1 MKVSISGIR
10 GIYGHDL
17 NLHEI
22 SKFTRLFASSSSIIK
37 KLSGNGGRRRRR
49 RCVLARD
56 TRPSGRIIA
65 QTVSANL
72 MAQGID
78 VYNLGVAPT
87 PMVFREARKYEAGFI
102 VTASHNPPEW
112 NGLKFI
118 VEGRGIFE
126 DELALMLKGTTPRI
140 SNHEFGKSYDIVSD
154 YVNEVVDLVSSGE
167 EKKELSSDA
176 VKVGFDPA
184 GGATCGYSDQLFK
197 KLGHKS
203 YSTNDVRGIFS
214 RGPDPTVD
222 DLHELRMLVIANQL
236 DFGFAFDLDGD
247 RLVVV
252 NNRGEKLSP
261 DTTLLICV
269 ASAISLLQMKKFV
282 TSIDTSLSV
291 EKFVIQHGGKLHYSK
306 VGEANVVNKMLQV
319 DADAG
324 GEGSSAGFI
333 MPKFNKCR
341 DGFLASAII
350 SSLDRKII
358 DECLTF
364 ASQYIQI
371 RSKVPADSLLHS
383 KVIEKLNDL
392 FVRESSQVLTIDGL
406 KAIIDD
412 DSWILVRPS
421 NTEHAIRISVESTK
435 DRAQSL
441 YKEMS
446 KKVQLAYDQVK

>member
-1 MKVSISGIR
+1 MKISISGIR
-10 GIYGHDL
+10 GIYGNDL

-22 SKFTRLFASSSSIIK
+22 SKFTRLFASFSSSHTIAK
-37 KLSGNGGRRRRR
+37 SDAA

-72 MAQGID
+72 MEQGID
-78 VYNLGVAPT
+78 VYNLDVAPT
-87 PMVFREARKYEAGFI
+87 PMVFREARKYEAGLI
-102 VTASHNPPEW
+102 VTASHNPLEW

-118 VEGRGIFE
+118 VEGRGMFE
-126 DELALMLKGTTPRI
+126 NELTLMLKGTASKI
-140 SNHEFGKSYDIVSD
+140 SHDKFGKSFDVVSD
-154 YVNEVVDLVSSGE
+154 YVNEVVDLVSQE
-167 EKKELSSDA
+167 RKEFGNT
-176 VKVGFDPA
+176 VKVGCDPT

-197 KLGHKS
+197 KLGHKF
-203 YSTNDVRGIFS
+203 YSVNDIRGISS

-222 DLHELRMLVIANQL
+222 DLNELRILVRANQL

-247 RLVVV
+247 RLVLV

-261 DTTLLICV
+261 DATLLICV
-269 ASAISLLQMKKFV
+269 ASTLSLLGMKKFV

-291 EKFVIQHGGKLHYSK
+291 EKFVVQHGGKLDYSK

-319 DADAG
+319 NADAG

-350 SSLDRKII
+350 SLLNRKII
-358 DECLTF
+358 DECMTF
-364 ASQYIQI
+364 SSQYVQI
-371 RSKVPADSLLHS
+371 RSKVPANSVLHS

-392 FVRESSQVLTIDGL
+392 FVRESSQVLTIDGV

-412 DSWILVRPS
+412 DSWVLVRPS
-421 NTEHAIRISVESTK
+421 NTEHAIRISVESKK
-435 DRAQSL
+435 DKAQSL
-441 YKEMS
+441 YKEMIE
-446 KKVQLAYDQVK
+446 KVQVAYDQVR

>member
-1 MKVSISGIR
+1 MKISISGIR

-22 SKFTRLFASSSSIIK
+22 SKFTRLFASSFSSFSSSITK
-37 KLSGNGGRRRRR
+37 SGRG

-72 MAQGID
+72 MEQGIN
-78 VYNLGVAPT
+78 VYNLDVAPT
-87 PMVFREARKYEAGFI
+87 PMVFREARKYEAGLI
-102 VTASHNPPEW
+102 VTASHNPLEW

-118 VEGRGIFE
+118 IEGRGIFE
-126 DELALMLKGTTPRI
+126 NELTLMLKGTTPKVPDDK
-140 SNHEFGKSYDIVSD
+140 FGESFDIVSE
-154 YVNEVVDLVSSGE
+154 YVNEVVDLVSQE
-167 EKKELSSDA
+167 EQFGNA
-176 VKVGFDPA
+176 VKVGFDPS
-184 GGATCGYSDQLFK
+184 GGAACGYSDQLFK
-197 KLGHKS
+197 KLGHKF
-203 YSTNDVRGIFS
+203 YSVNDIRGISS
-214 RGPDPTVD
+214 RSPDPTVD
-222 DLHELRMLVIANQL
+222 DLTELRVMVAANQL

-252 NNRGEKLSP
+252 NNKGEKLSP
-261 DTTLLICV
+261 DATLLICV
-269 ASAISLLQMKKFV
+269 ASAVNLLRMKKFV

-291 EKFVIQHGGKLHYSK
+291 EKFVVQHGGKFDYSK

-319 DADAG
+319 NADAG

-364 ASQYIQI
+364 ASQYVQI
-371 RSKVPADSLLHS
+371 RSKVPADSLLHG

-392 FVRESSQVLTIDGL
+392 FTRESSQVLTIDGV

-412 DSWILVRPS
+412 DSWVLVRPS

-435 DRAQSL
+435 DKAQSL
-441 YKEMS
+441 YKEMIE
-446 KKVQLAYDQVK
+446 KVQVVYDQVK

>member
-37 KLSGNGGRRRRR
+37 KLSGNGGRRRR

-154 YVNEVVDLVSSGE
+154 YVNEVVDLVSSRE

-203 YSTNDVRGIFS
+203 YSINDVRGIFS

-364 ASQYIQI
+364 ASQYVQI

>member
-22 SKFTRLFASSSSIIK
+22 SKFTRLFASSFSSSIIK
-37 KLSGNGGRRRRR
+37 SGRG

-72 MAQGID
+72 MEQGIN
-78 VYNLGVAPT
+78 VYNLDVAPT
-87 PMVFREARKYEAGFI
+87 PMVFREARKYEAGLI
-102 VTASHNPPEW
+102 VTASHNPLEW

-118 VEGRGIFE
+118 IEGRGIFE
-126 DELALMLKGTTPRI
+126 NELTLMLKGTTPKVP
-140 SNHEFGKSYDIVSD
+140 NDKFGESFDIVSE
-154 YVNEVVDLVSSGE
+154 YVNEVVDLVSQE
-167 EKKELSSDA
+167 EQFGKA

-184 GGATCGYSDQLFK
+184 GGAACGYSDQLFK
-197 KLGHKS
+197 KLGHKF
-203 YSTNDVRGIFS
+203 YSVNDIRGISS
-214 RGPDPTVD
+214 RSPDPTVD
-222 DLHELRMLVIANQL
+222 DLTELRVMVAANQL

-252 NNRGEKLSP
+252 NNKGEKLSP
-261 DTTLLICV
+261 DATLLICV
-269 ASAISLLQMKKFV
+269 ASALNLLRMKKFV

-291 EKFVIQHGGKLHYSK
+291 EKFVVQHGGKFDYSK

-319 DADAG
+319 NADAG

-364 ASQYIQI
+364 ASQYVQI
-371 RSKVPADSLLHS
+371 RSKVLADSLLHG

-392 FVRESSQVLTIDGL
+392 FARESSQVLTIDGV

-412 DSWILVRPS
+412 DSWVLVRPS

-435 DRAQSL
+435 DKAQSL
-441 YKEMS
+441 YKEMIE
-446 KKVQLAYDQVK
+446 KVQVVYDQVK